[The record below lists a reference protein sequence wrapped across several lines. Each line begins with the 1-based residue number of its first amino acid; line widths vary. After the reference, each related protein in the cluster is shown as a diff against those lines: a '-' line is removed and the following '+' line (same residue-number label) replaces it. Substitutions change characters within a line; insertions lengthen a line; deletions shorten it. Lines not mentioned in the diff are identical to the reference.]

1 MEEPRIFGRNV
12 ESAMYSYAN
21 GVVAR
26 SSADDIDGKSDDN
39 DDDDDEDDENL
50 DNGRCDKQSLS
61 TFTV

>member
-1 MEEPRIFGRNV
+1 
-12 ESAMYSYAN
+12 MYSYAN